1 MKKRLLILS
10 LIASI
15 YNTNGQNKIWDFGG
29 DATYTSAA
37 QIAMWPVAA
46 YNAAEGTTVVKDG
59 LTLVGDN
66 SGDKF
71 GQIENSGGKTWDAG
85 TPDEYTAINR
95 FKFNGG
101 SDPVDFMPS
110 ISYLSF
116 PVTGPVDVKVWFRS
130 GSSSAN
136 RTLYISDGTSLI
148 NSFDAIVDN
157 TDPETIIGNYTGTG
171 GTIYIYTSNS
181 FNLYKIEVKES
192 NLGIRLNEAIK
203 TNVKAMGNKV
213 YVSEVDTDTEISIYS
228 ITGALIKKIQTN
240 KDVNFMMKSGLWIVK
255 VKTDKGIKSLKLATE

>member
-1 MKKRLLILS
+1 MKKRLLIL
-10 LIASI
+10 LLVAGIC
-15 YNTNGQNKIWDFGG
+15 NTNGQNKVWDFGG
-29 DATYTSAA
+29 DAAYTSAS

-46 YNAAEGTTVVKDG
+46 YNAAEGATVVKDG
-59 LTLVGDN
+59 LTLVGDS

-85 TPDEYTAINR
+85 TADEYVAVNR

-101 SDPVDFMPS
+101 SGPVDFMPS
-110 ISYLSF
+110 YSYLSF
-116 PVTGPVDVKVWFRS
+116 PVTGPVEVKVWFRS
-130 GSSSAN
+130 GSSSAD

-157 TDPETIIGNYTGTG
+157 TDAETIIGNYTGTG

-192 NLGIRLNEAIK
+192 SLGIRLNEAIK
-203 TNVKAMGNKV
+203 TNVKSIGNQV
-213 YVSEVDTDTEISIYS
+213 YVSEVEVDTEISIYT
-228 ITGALIKKIQTN
+228 ITGALVKKIDTN
-240 KDVNFMMKSGLWIVK
+240 KDVVFTMKSGLWIVK
-255 VKTDKGIKSLKLATE
+255 VKTDKGMKSLKLVTE